1 MRIFDCFTF
10 CEEKMLTELR
20 LNILNKYV
28 DFFVVVESNFYHNGS
43 PKSFNFNVNDF
54 LDFKNKIIYIK
65 VDQKPSE
72 LKKYRSNDINHRN
85 EIDIFNSLLLDNYQ
99 RNNILK
105 GLDAANLEDIIIISD
120 LDEIPN
126 LDNLNFSN
134 FNKKFLLFE
143 QDLFYYKFNLRH
155 PYLKWYG
162 SKAVK
167 KKNLKEPQ
175 EIRNLKSKIYPWWR
189 LDIFFSKKKTNSLE
203 IVKNGGWHFTNIKNS
218 KSLFKKLS
226 TFAHHTDFENS
237 NIKEQDLDFF
247 IKNKILPYDHT
258 ADKSANRYEAKIKLE
273 IVNNT
278 YLPKFLT
285 DNVYKYKEWFQV

>member
-10 CEEKMLTELR
+10 CDEKMLTELR

-43 PKSFNFNVNDF
+43 PKSFNFNANDF

-126 LDNLNFSN
+126 LDKLNFSN

-175 EIRNLKSKIYPWWR
+175 ELRNLKSKIYPWWR
-189 LDIFFSKKKTNSLE
+189 FDIFFSKKKTHSLE

>member
-10 CEEKMLTELR
+10 CDEKMLIELR
-20 LNILNKYV
+20 LNILNKHV
-28 DFFVVVESNFYHNGS
+28 DFFVVVESSFYHNGS

-65 VDQKPSE
+65 VDEKPSE
-72 LKKYRSNDINHRN
+72 LKKYISNDINHRN

-105 GLDAANLEDIIIISD
+105 GLDVANLEDIIIISD
-120 LDEIPN
+120 VDEIPN
-126 LDNLNFSN
+126 LDNLNLSN

-175 EIRNLKSKIYPWWR
+175 ELRNLKSKIYPWWR
-189 LDIFFSKKKTNSLE
+189 FDIFFSKKKTNSLE

-237 NIKEQDLDFF
+237 NIREQDLDFF

-258 ADKSANRYEAKIKLE
+258 ADKSTKRYEAKIKLE
-273 IVNNT
+273 TVNNS
-278 YLPKFLT
+278 YLPKYLT
-285 DNVYKYKEWFQV
+285 DNIYKYKEWFQV

>member
-10 CEEKMLTELR
+10 CDEKMLTELR
-20 LNILNKYV
+20 LNILNKHV

-65 VDQKPSE
+65 VEQKPFE
-72 LKKYRSNDINHRN
+72 LKKYSSNDINHKN
-85 EIDIFNSLLLDNYQ
+85 EVDIFNSLLLDNYQ

-105 GLDAANLEDIIIISD
+105 GLQNANLEDIIIISD
-120 LDEIPN
+120 VDEIPN
-126 LDNLNFSN
+126 LDNINLSN

-143 QDLFYYKFNLRH
+143 QDLFYYKFNLKH

-167 KKNLKEPQ
+167 KKNLKQPQ

-189 LDIFFSKKKTNSLE
+189 FDIYLSKKKTHSME
-203 IVKNGGWHFTNIKNS
+203 IVSNGGWHFTNIKNA

-237 NIKEQDLDFF
+237 NLKEEDLEYF
-247 IKNKILPYDHT
+247 IKSKVLPYDHQL
-258 ADKSANRYEAKIKLE
+258 DKSQKNYNSRIKLE
-273 IVNNT
+273 KVGNELLPEYLVNNIS
-278 YLPKFLT
+278 
-285 DNVYKYKEWFQV
+285 KYKEWFQY

>member
-10 CEEKMLTELR
+10 CDEKMLLELR

-43 PKSFNFNVNDF
+43 PKSFNFNANDF

-85 EIDIFNSLLLDNYQ
+85 EIDIFNSLVLENYQ
-99 RNNILK
+99 RNKILN
-105 GLDAANLEDIIIISD
+105 GLDYANPEDIIIISD
-120 LDEIPN
+120 VDEIPN
-126 LDNLNFSN
+126 LDIYDFTN
-134 FNKKFLLFE
+134 FNKKFIIFE
-143 QDLFYYKFNLRH
+143 QDLFYYKFNLKH
-155 PYLKWYG
+155 PHLKWYG
-162 SKAVK
+162 SKAVRK
-167 KKNLKEPQ
+167 KDLKKPQ
-175 EIRNLKSKIYPWWR
+175 ELRNLKSKVYPWWR
-189 LDIFFSKKKTNSLE
+189 FDIFLSKKKSNS
-203 IVKNGGWHFTNIKNS
+203 IKIIKNCGWHFTNIKNS
-218 KSLFKKLS
+218 KDLYKKLT
-226 TFAHHTDFENS
+226 TFLHHTDFENS
-237 NIKEQDLDFF
+237 NLREKDLDFF

-258 ADKSANRYEAKIKLE
+258 ADKSTKRYEAKIKLE

-285 DNVYKYKEWFQV
+285 DNIYKYKEWFQV

>member
-10 CEEKMLTELR
+10 CDEKMLTELR
-20 LNILNKYV
+20 LNILNNYV

-218 KSLFKKLS
+218 KNLFKKLS